1 MQMTET
7 QAVPDYVK
15 EVVEQFSSGQAR
27 EHGYRPA
34 LERLMRSFDDVGA
47 TNDPK
52 RSAHGNPDMIFWKKS
67 NHDIILGYA
76 EAKDI
81 TIDLDKTAESE
92 QLHRYAGYN
101 KLFLTNY
108 LEFRF
113 FKNGEEYER
122 IEIGKLHDGKI
133 DLNAQEY
140 IRLENELQAFL
151 ASAPEPIKSGKRLAI
166 IMGQRARRIRDN
178 VVRYLMEDNDRN
190 QELEKIYQLMKES
203 LVHDLTKEKF
213 ADMYAQTL
221 VYGLFAAR
229 YSDSTPDDFTRREA
243 SELVPASNPF
253 LREFFA
259 HIGGIHFDK
268 RLAHIVD
275 ELCAVFAVSN
285 VHLLIQKHLRLF
297 EVDNDKDPII
307 HFYEDFLKEYDPQ
320 ERKRMGAY
328 YTPVPIVRFI
338 VRQVDRILIKDFG
351 LLQGLADTS
360 KVVKEIDHGQVLQ
373 IRNLKTGRIE
383 KTSIEKRELHKV
395 QVLDPAVGTATFL
408 NEIVKF
414 IAKKFDGQE
423 GRWSSY
429 VNDELLPRLSGFE
442 LMMAPYTIAHLK
454 LSMTLQETGVV
465 DLNRRLGV
473 YLTNTLEEGIP
484 RQQDLFSSLG
494 LAAVVTEESQAAS
507 EIKHERPIM
516 VVLGNPPYS
525 GHSSNNTEYAN
536 NLVKKYKFE
545 PDGIIKLQ
553 ERNSKWLNDD
563 YVKFIAFAED
573 MIEKTGEG
581 IMAMITNNGYLDNP
595 TFRGMR
601 WRLTRTFDRIYILDL
616 HGNAKK
622 KETSPDGSKD
632 ENVFDIQQGVSII
645 LGIRLP
651 SSERRSRSNPEV
663 YRIDMWGS
671 RKSKFDHLNKDIEE
685 SDWGEPI
692 VLTDPL
698 WLFTKGRN
706 QESELEYSA
715 FIPLDMLF
723 LKNSLGFQTHRD
735 NFAICDSILEVRERL
750 DDMLSLDSDEL
761 IREKYALKDNR
772 DWQLSEA
779 RERLRNQQTDK
790 EFDQS
795 ITECVYR
802 PFDIKFTYL
811 DEVFSDYPRT
821 LFKKHLLNKKNL
833 SLGIGR
839 QGLAVGEIEW
849 CLATVAEYPVDANI
863 FRRGGINIFPLYLYD
878 AEGSKHPNFN
888 RLHLETFLIRV
899 DEKPTPEEILDYI
912 YAILHSPSYRSKYK
926 EFLKTDFPRIP
937 PPSGNVEFLKLADF
951 GHRLRELHLMK
962 SSIIDD
968 YHTTFPKP
976 GTNEIAK
983 INFDEGNVW
992 INNTQYFGN
1001 VPELAWNFYIG
1012 GYQPAQKWLK
1022 DRKGRRLTNR
1032 DIEHYQKIVIVLI
1045 ETKKLMDQIDE

>member
-76 EAKDI
+76 EAKDT

-178 VVRYLMEDNDRN
+178 VVRYLMEDNYRN

-360 KVVKEIDHGQVLQ
+360 KVVQEIDHGQVLQ

-414 IAKKFDGQE
+414 IAKK
-423 GRWSSY
+423 
-429 VNDELLPRLSGFE
+429 L
-442 LMMAPYTIAHLK
+442 AII
-454 LSMTLQETGVV
+454 
-465 DLNRRLGV
+465 
-473 YLTNTLEEGIP
+473 YLTLPN
-484 RQQDLFSSLG
+484 
-494 LAAVVTEESQAAS
+494 
-507 EIKHERPIM
+507 
-516 VVLGNPPYS
+516 
-525 GHSSNNTEYAN
+525 
-536 NLVKKYKFE
+536 YK
-545 PDGIIKLQ
+545 
-553 ERNSKWLNDD
+553 
-563 YVKFIAFAED
+563 
-573 MIEKTGEG
+573 
-581 IMAMITNNGYLDNP
+581 
-595 TFRGMR
+595 
-601 WRLTRTFDRIYILDL
+601 
-616 HGNAKK
+616 
-622 KETSPDGSKD
+622 
-632 ENVFDIQQGVSII
+632 
-645 LGIRLP
+645 
-651 SSERRSRSNPEV
+651 
-663 YRIDMWGS
+663 
-671 RKSKFDHLNKDIEE
+671 
-685 SDWGEPI
+685 
-692 VLTDPL
+692 
-698 WLFTKGRN
+698 
-706 QESELEYSA
+706 
-715 FIPLDMLF
+715 
-723 LKNSLGFQTHRD
+723 
-735 NFAICDSILEVRERL
+735 
-750 DDMLSLDSDEL
+750 
-761 IREKYALKDNR
+761 
-772 DWQLSEA
+772 
-779 RERLRNQQTDK
+779 
-790 EFDQS
+790 
-795 ITECVYR
+795 
-802 PFDIKFTYL
+802 
-811 DEVFSDYPRT
+811 
-821 LFKKHLLNKKNL
+821 
-833 SLGIGR
+833 
-839 QGLAVGEIEW
+839 
-849 CLATVAEYPVDANI
+849 
-863 FRRGGINIFPLYLYD
+863 
-878 AEGSKHPNFN
+878 
-888 RLHLETFLIRV
+888 
-899 DEKPTPEEILDYI
+899 
-912 YAILHSPSYRSKYK
+912 
-926 EFLKTDFPRIP
+926 
-937 PPSGNVEFLKLADF
+937 
-951 GHRLRELHLMK
+951 
-962 SSIIDD
+962 
-968 YHTTFPKP
+968 
-976 GTNEIAK
+976 
-983 INFDEGNVW
+983 
-992 INNTQYFGN
+992 
-1001 VPELAWNFYIG
+1001 
-1012 GYQPAQKWLK
+1012 
-1022 DRKGRRLTNR
+1022 
-1032 DIEHYQKIVIVLI
+1032 
-1045 ETKKLMDQIDE
+1045 